1 MKANRVQR
9 GKKESSRLHFIERVA
24 SDFRLPKHF
33 QFHIIKMHV
42 VELRV
47 LICIEFGWINRAY
60 EKLVSVVNF
69 MALLGETSSIHH
81 SE

>member
-1 MKANRVQR
+1 MRANRVQR
-9 GKKESSRLHFIERVA
+9 GKKESSRLHFIERVV
-24 SDFRLPKHF
+24 SDFRLTKHF
-33 QFHIIKMHV
+33 QFHIIKMRI

-60 EKLVSVVNF
+60 EKLVCVVNF
-69 MALLGETSSIHH
+69 IALVGEKSYKHY